1 MTAYRFRVKF
11 DRDPTSL
18 WRDVVVGADRTVAE
32 FQTAINAAVGL
43 DQDHLWFVGTD
54 EDYWNSDVVY
64 QCPREYEERTGA
76 SPLSGPKRIE
86 NAGAV
91 TIGEL
96 TRQLGLERYDR
107 ICYLYDY
114 GDQWRFYAI
123 LKEFLSV
130 ESSDTEPTVVNRKG
144 DVIDQYEP
152 THRAESADT
161 EALPE
166 PLGSVLPATAVP
178 VADLR
183 ALEDRD
189 DVVHVL
195 VLLSLETGFGAVCER
210 FAIQFED
217 RGYVLENSQPGWQVV
232 ADVDGSD
239 ETEAELLAALASAA
253 RDWHAEI
260 ADISGAMT
268 GQRFDEETVEAM
280 HVELDAELERKGY
293 GHL

>member
-96 TRQLGLERYDR
+96 TRQLRARTVRPDLLPLRLRRRVALLRHPQGVPERR
-107 ICYLYDY
+107 IQRHGTD
-114 GDQWRFYAI
+114 GREQ
-123 LKEFLSV
+123 
-130 ESSDTEPTVVNRKG
+130 KG
-144 DVIDQYEP
+144 RR
-152 THRAESADT
+152 HRPVRAD
-161 EALPE
+161 AQ
-166 PLGSVLPATAVP
+166 S
-178 VADLR
+178 R
-183 ALEDRD
+183 
-189 DVVHVL
+189 
-195 VLLSLETGFGAVCER
+195 ER
-210 FAIQFED
+210 
-217 RGYVLENSQPGWQVV
+217 
-232 ADVDGSD
+232 
-239 ETEAELLAALASAA
+239 
-253 RDWHAEI
+253 
-260 ADISGAMT
+260 
-268 GQRFDEETVEAM
+268 
-280 HVELDAELERKGY
+280 
-293 GHL
+293 